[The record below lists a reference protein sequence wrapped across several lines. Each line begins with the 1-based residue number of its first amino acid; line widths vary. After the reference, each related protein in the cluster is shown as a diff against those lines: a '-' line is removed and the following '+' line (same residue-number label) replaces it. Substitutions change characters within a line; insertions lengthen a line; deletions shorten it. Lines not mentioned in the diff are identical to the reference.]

1 MARLAPFDPAVA
13 DGRRKELLDAV
24 QANFGATPNLFRTA
38 AQSETALAAM
48 LEMFQTING
57 GTLGPQHV
65 EKIAIAVAEVNGC
78 SYCLSAHTAIGKMH
92 GVPAEELES
101 SRGGVSSDAKTEA
114 ALRFAQAVAQE
125 RGGVAEDEYA
135 QVREAGWT
143 DGEIAEILANVAL
156 NTFTNYFAVASKVE
170 IDFPLVRVGEPATV

>member
-1 MARLAPFDPAVA
+1 MSRLAPFDPAVA

-24 QANFGATPNLFRTA
+24 QASFGATPNLFRTA

-57 GTLGPQHV
+57 GTLGPQLV

-114 ALRFAQAVAQE
+114 ALRFARTEGIIPA
-125 RGGVAEDEYA
+125 
-135 QVREAGWT
+135 
-143 DGEIAEILANVAL
+143 
-156 NTFTNYFAVASKVE
+156 
-170 IDFPLVRVGEPATV
+170 PEPAHLTAASTGVYPSEGYSPGVDRNITRYVCLTAGPTG